1 MHIEQSL
8 PTIDQLPNS
17 YAIYAENLS
26 AISVTGEEA
35 DKYLQGQLTCDVNLL
50 AEKHLLVGGHCDA
63 KGKLFSAF
71 RLINHFQ
78 QRLLIQNK
86 QALNESLAQLNKFGV
101 FAKVNI
107 SEATEL
113 GFLALVG
120 DQAKTFISNTF
131 HSVPDSF
138 TPVVSDEDVSIV
150 YICGATNRYLIIAKQ
165 DKIKALASASKLAVF
180 GQQVWSLLEIAS
192 GFADMNATSVNEYVP
207 QMLNLQLVNGISF
220 TKGCY
225 LGQETVARMKYL
237 GRNKKALYALKT
249 EGEAKWQTDAEIN
262 EHSSLEKQLGENW
275 RNAGN
280 IITHYQ
286 ADDGTIYLQA
296 VLANDTEEDAVLR
309 LKHQNGIK
317 FSLMSLP
324 YSLQES

>member
-1 MHIEQSL
+1 MNIDSSL
-8 PTIDQLPNS
+8 PTKEQLPS
-17 YAIYAENLS
+17 SFAIYADNLS

-35 DKYLQGQLTCDVNLL
+35 DKYLQGQLTCDVNQL

-71 RLINHFQ
+71 RLINHFE

-86 QALNESLAQLNKFGV
+86 LALNESLAQLNKFGV
-101 FAKVNI
+101 FAKVDIN
-107 SEATEL
+107 EATDL
-113 GFLALVG
+113 DFLALVG
-120 DQAKTFISNTF
+120 DEAKAFINDNF

-138 TPVVSDEDVSIV
+138 NPVVNDNGVSIV

-165 DKIKALASASKLAVF
+165 DKVKALASATNLPVF
-180 GQQVWSLLEIAS
+180 GQKVWSLLEITS
-192 GFADMNATSVNEYVP
+192 GFVDMNAASVNEYVP

-237 GRNKKALYALKT
+237 GRNKKALYALQT
-249 EGEAKWQTDAEIN
+249 TGDTKWQLDVEIN
-262 EHSSLEKQLGENW
+262 EQSALEKQLGDNW

-280 IITHYQ
+280 IISHYQ
-286 ADDGTIYLQA
+286 ADDGTIYVQA
-296 VLANDTEEDAVLR
+296 VLANDTEENAVLR

-317 FSLMSLP
+317 FSLMPLP